1 MKKAHLN
8 IKLLN
13 KSSFPAGRIDTKKV
27 DTTRDSDISRQI
39 LEDDAASMLDAAKYA
54 RRVRKK
60 LGLSQSELSKRIEV
74 PLDTI
79 RNWEQ
84 GKRCPTG
91 AAKSLLKILDNAPEM
106 ALRALD

>member
-27 DTTRDSDISRQI
+27 DATRDSDISRQI

>member
-13 KSSFPAGRIDTKKV
+13 KSAFPAGRIDTKKV
-27 DTTRDSDISRQI
+27 DATRDSDISRQI

-106 ALRALD
+106 AMRALD

>member
-27 DTTRDSDISRQI
+27 DATQDSDISRQI

>member
-8 IKLLN
+8 IKLLK

-27 DTTRDSDISRQI
+27 DATRDSDISRQI